1 MGGNLDEQN
10 TIFALWELKVREET
24 AACYGV
30 LSSNTEFY
38 QVLWK
43 YREERFGYMQRSR
56 RDPRGSDIWTEA
68 YGEGEGRD
76 FHPWQ
81 MAWAK

>member
-30 LSSNTEFY
+30 LS
-38 QVLWK
+38 
-43 YREERFGYMQRSR
+43 
-56 RDPRGSDIWTEA
+56 
-68 YGEGEGRD
+68 
-76 FHPWQ
+76 
-81 MAWAK
+81 